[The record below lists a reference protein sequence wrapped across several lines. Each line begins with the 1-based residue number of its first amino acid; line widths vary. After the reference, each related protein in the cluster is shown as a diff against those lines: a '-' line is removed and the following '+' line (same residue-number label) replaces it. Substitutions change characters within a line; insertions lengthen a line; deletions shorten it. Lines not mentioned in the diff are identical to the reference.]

1 MYRLSSDRCQ
11 APIPPE
17 WNSSD
22 KSQICITPFMPF
34 HFRIRGLSGIIESV
48 GPCSHGQT
56 LNRTAV
62 DLHRH
67 QLRFFLAALEH
78 KGEDQHDCHKHQTE
92 HIAVARTVHEALRGI
107 GAATG
112 RIAGLTQAQQ
122 SGGHSGG
129 DGTEHLLHGVEN
141 GAAISSH
148 AARQRFERSGLR
160 RLLDERNAHH
170 HDDVRGQEQHNTRV
184 NTDGKEQRTTATP
197 DSPRLGR

>member
-22 KSQICITPFMPF
+22 KSQTCITPFMPF

-67 QLRFFLAALEH
+67 QLRFFLATLEH

-92 HIAVARTVHEALRGI
+92 HIRSANRPRSPARHWCRHRPHSRSDPGPATAVEMAPHTCCMVLRMVLPSAAMRPGNDLSAADCADCWMNGMPTITMMYAAKNSTTPESTPMAKNNAPPRRRT
-107 GAATG
+107 
-112 RIAGLTQAQQ
+112 
-122 SGGHSGG
+122 
-129 DGTEHLLHGVEN
+129 
-141 GAAISSH
+141 
-148 AARQRFERSGLR
+148 
-160 RLLDERNAHH
+160 
-170 HDDVRGQEQHNTRV
+170 
-184 NTDGKEQRTTATP
+184 
-197 DSPRLGR
+197 RLGWAAE